1 MLRIPHYSYSS
12 LKNHPQEQRDKI
24 ETHSSKD
31 IHMTILKQQQNE
43 REWTAKR
50 VIAELPFIP
59 ATSNW
64 LKLLCS
70 LLAEPLMFVSS
81 LCIIAET
88 VLPGAATWPG
98 LLLNGPKTV
107 MSLAPEIILPGCF
120 QQAQHAQHNGDSIK
134 GTLLFCLCALF
145 GLLTLITL
153 ASFIW
158 HFSGAIANLILFI
171 RCGAGISYTI
181 ILNISGHDGKAID
194 LPQTSSQPAH
204 DDRIDQLTQTV
215 NTLTAQLTT
224 VLSITQNNNFLVA
237 PLQEVSQAEA
247 PLPLTLHETRQ
258 SSMGIPSL
266 CLSTVIQPLRVN
278 IRKGQ
283 TDLHLLALVD
293 QYTTVDADGVKRKPV
308 RQGHVEVQEVQKEQI
323 AVMYPVVPSVS
334 AEKVKQLI
342 DAFLRGVK
350 WRDMPGNYS
359 QTIKPVREAWEGLQ
373 TTLP

>member
-1 MLRIPHYSYSS
+1 MTALIPR
-12 LKNHPQEQRDKI
+12 Q
-24 ETHSSKD
+24 
-31 IHMTILKQQQNE
+31 
-43 REWTAKR
+43 REWTFQR
-50 VIAELPFIP
+50 IVAELPFIP

-88 VLPGAATWPG
+88 VLPGATTWPSI
-98 LLLNGPKTV
+98 LTNGPKTV

-120 QQAQHAQHNGDSIK
+120 QQAQQARQNGNAIK
-134 GTLLFCLCALF
+134 GNLLFCLCALF
-145 GLLTLITL
+145 GVLTLITL

-158 HFSGAIANLILFI
+158 HFSDAIANLILFI

-181 ILNISGHDGKAID
+181 ILNISGHDGQVLD
-194 LPQTSSQPAH
+194 PPQTPSQLAH

-224 VLSITQNNNFLVA
+224 VLSITQNNNFLIA
-237 PLQEVSQAEA
+237 PLQEASQAETS
-247 PLPLTLHETRQ
+247 LPLVLPETLQPQ
-258 SSMGIPSL
+258 SSVGIHSPHFSPA
-266 CLSTVIQPLRVN
+266 IQPLRVH

-283 TDLHLLALVD
+283 TDLHLLALIDQHTMVD
-293 QYTTVDADGVKRKPV
+293 SDGVKRKPV
-308 RQGHVEVQEVQKEQI
+308 RQGRVEVQEVQKEQS
-323 AVMYPVVPSVS
+323 AVIYPVVPGVS
-334 AEKVKQLI
+334 AEKVRQLI
-342 DAFLRGVK
+342 DAFLKGVK

-359 QTIKPVREAWEGLQ
+359 QTIKPVREVWEGLH

>member
-1 MLRIPHYSYSS
+1 
-12 LKNHPQEQRDKI
+12 
-24 ETHSSKD
+24 
-31 IHMTILKQQQNE
+31 MTALVPRQ
-43 REWTAKR
+43 REWTFQYI
-50 VIAELPFIP
+50 VAELPFIP

-64 LKLLCS
+64 LKLLLS

-88 VLPGAATWPG
+88 VLPGATTWPSI
-98 LLLNGPKTV
+98 LINGPKIV

-120 QQAQHAQHNGDSIK
+120 QQAQQARNNGDVIK
-134 GTLLFCLCALF
+134 GNLLLCLCALF

-158 HFSGAIANLILFI
+158 HFSDAIANLILFI

-181 ILNISGHDGKAID
+181 ILNISGHDEQAID
-194 LPQTSSQPAH
+194 PPQTPSQPAN

-237 PLQEVSQAEA
+237 PLQEASLAETS
-247 PLPLTLHETRQ
+247 LPLTLPEAPQ
-258 SSMGIPSL
+258 SSTRIPSPHF
-266 CLSTVIQPLRVN
+266 STAIQPLRLN

-283 TDLHLLALVD
+283 TVLHLLALID
-293 QYTTVDADGVKRKPV
+293 QHTTVDSDGVKRKPV
-308 RQGHVEVQEVQKEQI
+308 RQGRVEVQEVQKEQSAI
-323 AVMYPVVPSVS
+323 TYPVVPGVS
-334 AEKVKQLI
+334 AEKVRQLI
-342 DAFLRGVK
+342 DAFLKGVK

-359 QTIKPVREAWEGLQ
+359 QTIKPVREAWEGLH
-373 TTLP
+373 TNLS

>member
-1 MLRIPHYSYSS
+1 MTFIPSH
-12 LKNHPQEQRDKI
+12 QRK
-24 ETHSSKD
+24 
-31 IHMTILKQQQNE
+31 
-43 REWTAKR
+43 WTFR
-50 VIAELPFIP
+50 LVIAELPFIP

-64 LKLLCS
+64 LKLLLS

-88 VLPGAATWPG
+88 VLPGATTWPSI
-98 LLLNGPKTV
+98 LINGPKTV

-120 QQAQHAQHNGDSIK
+120 QQAQVAQRNGNAIK
-134 GTLLFCLCALF
+134 GKLLFCLCALF

-158 HFSGAIANLILFI
+158 HFSDAIANLILFI

-181 ILNISGHDGKAID
+181 ILNISGHDENAIAS
-194 LPQTSSQPAH
+194 PSMPSQPAD

-237 PLQEVSQAEA
+237 PLQEASQVEI
-247 PLPLTLHETRQ
+247 PLPLALPESPQPR
-258 SSMGIPSL
+258 SSMAVPF
-266 CLSTVIQPLRVN
+266 STAIQPLRLN

-283 TDLHLLALVD
+283 TGLHLLALID
-293 QYTTVDADGVKRKPV
+293 QHTTVDTEGPKRKPV
-308 RQGHVEVQEVQKEQI
+308 REGRVEVQEVSKEQSI
-323 AVMYPVVPSVS
+323 VVYPVVPGVS
-334 AEKVKQLI
+334 AEKVRQLI
-342 DAFLRGVK
+342 DAFLKGVK

-359 QTIKPVREAWEGLQ
+359 QTIKPVREAWEGFH
-373 TTLP
+373 TTLL

>member
-1 MLRIPHYSYSS
+1 MTFIP
-12 LKNHPQEQRDKI
+12 PRQ
-24 ETHSSKD
+24 
-31 IHMTILKQQQNE
+31 
-43 REWTAKR
+43 REWTFR
-50 VIAELPFIP
+50 LIVAELPFIP

-64 LKLLCS
+64 LKLLLS

-88 VLPGAATWPG
+88 VLPGATTWPSI
-98 LLLNGPKTV
+98 LINGPKTV

-120 QQAQHAQHNGDSIK
+120 QQAQAAQRNGNAIK
-134 GTLLFCLCALF
+134 GNLLFCLCALF

-158 HFSGAIANLILFI
+158 HFSDAIANLILFV

-194 LPQTSSQPAH
+194 SPQMPSQPAN

-237 PLQEVSQAEA
+237 PLQEVVEAEI
-247 PLPLTLHETRQ
+247 PLPHALPETI
-258 SSMGIPSL
+258 GIPSPHF
-266 CLSTVIQPLRVN
+266 SPAIQPLRLN

-283 TDLHLLALVD
+283 TDLHLFALIDQHTMVD
-293 QYTTVDADGVKRKPV
+293 TEGPKRKPV
-308 RQGHVEVQEVQKEQI
+308 REGRVEVQEVPREQSG
-323 AVMYPVVPSVS
+323 VVYPVVPGVSV
-334 AEKVKQLI
+334 EKVKQLI

>member
-1 MLRIPHYSYSS
+1 M
-12 LKNHPQEQRDKI
+12 
-24 ETHSSKD
+24 T
-31 IHMTILKQQQNE
+31 TILPQQQ
-43 REWTAKR
+43 KR
-50 VIAELPFIP
+50 TFRRIVAELPFIP

-64 LKLLCS
+64 LKLLLS

-88 VLPGAATWPG
+88 VLPGASTWPS
-98 LLLNGPKTV
+98 LLTNGPKTV

-120 QQAQHAQHNGDSIK
+120 QQAQVTQRNGNIIK
-134 GTLLFCLCALF
+134 GNLLFCLCALF

-158 HFSGAIANLILFI
+158 HFSDAIANFILFV

-181 ILNISGHDGKAID
+181 ILNISGHDEHAID
-194 LPQTSSQPAH
+194 SSQTPSHPAD

-237 PLQEVSQAEA
+237 PLQEGSQAEI
-247 PLPLTLHETRQ
+247 PLPHALPETL
-258 SSMGIPSL
+258 GIPSPHF
-266 CLSTVIQPLRVN
+266 SPTIQPLRVN

-283 TDLHLLALVD
+283 TDLHLLALID
-293 QYTTVDADGVKRKPV
+293 RHTMIDAERPVRKPV
-308 RQGHVEVQEVQKEQI
+308 REGCVEVQEVPKEQSTI
-323 AVMYPVVPSVS
+323 VYPVVPGVS
-334 AEKVKQLI
+334 AEKVRQLI

-359 QTIKPVREAWEGLQ
+359 QTIKPVREAWEGLSRK
-373 TTLP
+373 TEEVLSPGKKVITAESLLDC

>member
-1 MLRIPHYSYSS
+1 
-12 LKNHPQEQRDKI
+12 
-24 ETHSSKD
+24 
-31 IHMTILKQQQNE
+31 
-43 REWTAKR
+43 
-50 VIAELPFIP
+50 
-59 ATSNW
+59 
-64 LKLLCS
+64 
-70 LLAEPLMFVSS
+70 
-81 LCIIAET
+81 
-88 VLPGAATWPG
+88 
-98 LLLNGPKTV
+98 

-120 QQAQHAQHNGDSIK
+120 QQAQRARRNGNVIK
-134 GTLLFCLCALF
+134 GNLLFCLCALF

-158 HFSGAIANLILFI
+158 HFSDAIANLILFI

-194 LPQTSSQPAH
+194 PPQMPSQPAN

-224 VLSITQNNNFLVA
+224 VLSITQNNHFLVA
-237 PLQEVSQAEA
+237 PLQEASQAET
-247 PLPLTLHETRQ
+247 PLPLALPESPQPR
-258 SSMGIPSL
+258 SSMVVPF
-266 CLSTVIQPLRVN
+266 STAIQPLRLN

-283 TDLHLLALVD
+283 TDLHLLALIDQHTMVD
-293 QYTTVDADGVKRKPV
+293 PDGPRRKPV
-308 RQGHVEVQEVQKEQI
+308 REGRVEVQEVPKEQSAI
-323 AVMYPVVPSVS
+323 MYPVVPGVS
-334 AEKVKQLI
+334 AEKVRQLI

>member
-1 MLRIPHYSYSS
+1 MTTTLPQQREKTFRRI
-12 LKNHPQEQRDKI
+12 
-24 ETHSSKD
+24 
-31 IHMTILKQQQNE
+31 
-43 REWTAKR
+43 
-50 VIAELPFIP
+50 VAELPFIP

-64 LKLLCS
+64 LKLLLS

-88 VLPGAATWPG
+88 VLPGATTWPSI
-98 LLLNGPKTV
+98 LTNGPKTV

-120 QQAQHAQHNGDSIK
+120 QQAQVAQRNDNIIK
-134 GTLLFCLCALF
+134 GNLLFCLCALF

-158 HFSGAIANLILFI
+158 HFSAAIVNLILFI

-181 ILNISGHDGKAID
+181 ILNISGHDEQAID
-194 LPQTSSQPAH
+194 SSQMPSQPAD

-237 PLQEVSQAEA
+237 PLHEAVQAEI
-247 PLPLTLHETRQ
+247 PLPHALPET
-258 SSMGIPSL
+258 MGIPSPHF
-266 CLSTVIQPLRVN
+266 SPTIQPLRLK

-283 TDLHLLALVD
+283 TDLHLLALID
-293 QYTTVDADGVKRKPV
+293 QQTTVDTDGPKRKPV
-308 RQGHVEVQEVQKEQI
+308 REGRVEVREVSKEQS
-323 AVMYPVVPSVS
+323 AVVYPVVPGVS

-350 WRDMPGNYS
+350 WRDMSGNYS

-373 TTLP
+373 TTVT